1 MGVMGYPSVT
11 VLAYALLLHILIR
24 FGYRHG
30 TAILGELNVI
40 EKRTQ
45 PRTPEA
51 FLKVEEVQTA
61 LPEIVEGINRA
72 LHAASS
78 LMLADDTALALKWMA
93 GLYALAL
100 ASRMLGSTGLFFVVF
115 LCAFTLPKGYEQKR
129 DEVDA
134 AMAKG
139 MSLIKDISALAID
152 KLSELRKVPA
162 SKPAKK
168 VE

>member
-1 MGVMGYPSVT
+1 
-11 VLAYALLLHILIR
+11 
-24 FGYRHG
+24 
-30 TAILGELNVI
+30 
-40 EKRTQ
+40 
-45 PRTPEA
+45 
-51 FLKVEEVQTA
+51 
-61 LPEIVEGINRA
+61 
-72 LHAASS
+72 
-78 LMLADDTALALKWMA
+78 MLADDTALALKWMA